1 MKPGWTAALAASLA
15 LMMAPAGAQDKPA
28 SVGVGV
34 FTFVSGPAAAYG
46 VPGKNAAQLMIDD
59 INAKGGIAGVPV
71 KATYVDE
78 AQGTE
83 GVITEYRRLAADPS
97 NQVMIAALSSGNC
110 LALKP
115 VAENLKVP
123 TIAWN
128 CDAHQLLADG
138 KSHYYFRPNGN
149 TIPEFVAYAVY
160 LLQRKPDVKRIA
172 IINPDYAFGHD
183 GARIFKAAMKALKP
197 DVKIVAELYP
207 KMGTA
212 NFQTQISRLLAARP
226 DVIFSNL
233 WGADLENFVRQASP
247 RGLFSKSQVVLAL
260 GETVLQSVSL
270 PDNVIVGVLGDGWW
284 LSPDAQ
290 RDPTT
295 TAFVAAYKKR
305 YGEYPVFPSMKMANA
320 IVYMKAA
327 YETAMKKNG
336 GKWPSRNELVDAMSG
351 SDVRTLTGETVTRK
365 DHEGVVD
372 QIVGVTKKSPDYKF
386 PIIGEM
392 VRYKGETLIP
402 PPGTDAMHWVE
413 SLKPSF
419 LGTEPKPGSY
429 K

>member
-1 MKPGWTAALAASLA
+1 MKLAWTAALAASIAVLA
-15 LMMAPAGAQDKPA
+15 APVSAQSKPTEL
-28 SVGVGV
+28 GVGV

-46 VPGKNAAQLMIDD
+46 LPGKNAAELMIDE
-59 INAKGGIAGVPV
+59 INAKGGIGGVPI
-71 KATYVDE
+71 KPTYVDE

-83 GVITEYRRLAADPS
+83 GVITEYRRLASDPT

-115 VAENLKVP
+115 VAEDLKVP

-138 KSHYYFRPNGN
+138 KSNYYFRPNGN

-160 LLQRKPDVKRIA
+160 LLQHKPDVKRIA

-183 GARIFKAAMKALKP
+183 GAKIFTAAMKALKP
-197 DVKIVAELYP
+197 DVEVVSELFP

-212 NFQTQISRLLAARP
+212 NFQTQISKLLASRP

-233 WGADLENFVRQASP
+233 WGADLENFIRQASP
-247 RGLFSKSQVVLAL
+247 RGLFSKSQAVLAL
-260 GETVLQSVSL
+260 GETVLQSVTL
-270 PDNVIVGVLGDGWW
+270 PENVIVGVLGDGWW

-290 RDPTT
+290 SNPATK
-295 TAFVAAYKKR
+295 AFVADYKKR
-305 YGEYPVFPSMKMANA
+305 YGEYPVFPSMKMANSL
-320 IVYMKAA
+320 VYMKAA

-336 GKWPSRNELVDAMSG
+336 GKWPSRNELAEAMSG
-351 SDVRTLTGETVTRK
+351 SDIKTLTGETLTRP

-372 QIVGVTKKSPDYKF
+372 QIIGVTTKSPDYKF
-386 PIIGEM
+386 PIIGQM
-392 VRYKGETLIP
+392 VRYKGESLTAP
-402 PPGTDAMHWVE
+402 TGQDALKWVE
-413 SLKPSF
+413 SLKPNF
-419 LGTEPKPGSY
+419 LTKQPKPGSY